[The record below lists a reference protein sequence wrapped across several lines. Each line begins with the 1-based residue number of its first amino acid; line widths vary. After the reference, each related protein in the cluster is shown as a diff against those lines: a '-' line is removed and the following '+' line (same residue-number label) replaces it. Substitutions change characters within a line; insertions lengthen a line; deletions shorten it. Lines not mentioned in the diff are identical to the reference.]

1 MEVPFKKDNV
11 VVFSKATCLRKELRR
26 CRKVYEIEQ
35 RQDGAEIQVRIW
47 KVNEKDDEK
56 LIMVYR

>member
-11 VVFSKATCLRKELRR
+11 VVFSKATCPRKELRR

>member
-11 VVFSKATCLRKELRR
+11 VVFSKATCARKELRR